1 MEMNYI
7 REGSG
12 EPLLLIHG
20 LGGSWRT
27 WEPVLDDLT
36 AERDVIAPDLPG
48 HGDSPP
54 LSGEVSIETLAD
66 AVGSFLEATD
76 LEGVDVVGN
85 SMGGRLVLE
94 LARRGDV
101 GATVALA
108 PGGFWE
114 GWERY
119 YFYGTLAPSIR
130 LVRSLEPALPQLA
143 ASPVGRSLLFAQFS
157 AHPSELPASVVRDE
171 LQTFADSPS
180 FDELLYRLAFG
191 PEQAGSASTPG
202 PVVLGWGRKDRVTL
216 PRQAGRAMD
225 RFPHARLHW
234 FEDAGH
240 YPHWDAP
247 GEAVELILDSTGQ
260 VERTT
265 DQLTG

>member
-12 EPLLLIHG
+12 EPLVLIHG

-27 WEPVLDDLT
+27 WEPVLDEL
-36 AERDVIAPDLPG
+36 AEERDVIVPDLPG
-48 HGDSPP
+48 HGETPP

-66 AVGSFLEATD
+66 AVGSFLEALD
-76 LEGVDVVGN
+76 IEGADVVGN

-108 PGGFWE
+108 PGGFWK

-130 LVRSLEPALPQLA
+130 LVRRIEPALPQLA
-143 ASPVGRSLLFAQFS
+143 ASQVGRTLLLAQFS
-157 AHPSELPASVVRDE
+157 AHPSELPSSVARDE
-171 LQTFADSPS
+171 LQSFVDSPS

-191 PEQAGSASTPG
+191 HEQQGTDSTPG
-202 PVVLGWGRKDRVTL
+202 PVVIGWGRKDKVTL
-216 PRQAGRAMD
+216 PRQAERAQN

-247 GEAVELILDSTGQ
+247 TETVELILDATGQ
-260 VERTT
+260 FERAT
-265 DQLTG
+265 DQITG

>member
-12 EPLLLIHG
+12 EPLVLIHG

-27 WEPVLDDLT
+27 WEPVLDEL
-36 AERDVIAPDLPG
+36 AEERDVVVPDLPG
-48 HGDSPP
+48 HGDTPP
-54 LSGEVSIETLAD
+54 LSGEMSIETLAD

-108 PGGFWE
+108 PGGFWK

-119 YFYGTLAPSIR
+119 FFYGTLAPSIR
-130 LVRSLEPALPQLA
+130 LVRALESVHSQVA
-143 ASPVGRSLLFAQFS
+143 ASPMGRTMLFAQFS
-157 AHPSELPASVVRDE
+157 AHPSDLPASVARDE
-171 LQTFADSPS
+171 LQSFADSPS

-191 PEQAGSASTPG
+191 PEQPGTDSTPG
-202 PVVLGWGRKDRVTL
+202 PVVIGWGRKDKVTL
-216 PRQAGRAMD
+216 PRQAERAMD
-225 RFPHARLHW
+225 RFPNAGLHW

-247 GEAVELILDSTGQ
+247 RETIEFILDATGE
-260 VERTT
+260 VEQPTE
-265 DQLTG
+265 QLTG